1 LSKNKYNLLKKIY
14 INIIMSKFKCQN
26 SDVVK
31 IAEKLLDMAKQS
43 DITNFIPISK
53 NDISNVKKS
62 LEQYNRDCVV
72 CTNQGNS
79 YRCHQAAET
88 KLMRSMPFLNK
99 NIYPWNNYDWDYG
112 NFIDNNYSV
121 LATGATKGGSISD
134 LFKNMRAFM
143 KLVKGYISDPNPAD
157 SSYPGKMARDG
168 DVPYF
173 ECTGN
178 TVDSEGNRVSDPS
191 SITTCRAIN
200 KIKYSNP
207 EKPPTKDDF
216 LKKYKITGDKSSSY
230 YVKVGSCP
238 RPDLKTVDQ
247 CESKGYSWIPNIID
261 NIMDK
266 MPFLS
271 KKTHK
276 PGSCHQPRYAYINNS
291 PGFKIG
297 GVKFRGLVPS
307 LANDFLALSPD
318 KIVAAMEGKS
328 IDNLFELQQCPQ
340 VVESFQQHTNTIYN
354 DLLGY
359 NTIVLLILLFLVFY
373 IRFF

>member
-1 LSKNKYNLLKKIY
+1 
-14 INIIMSKFKCQN
+14 MSKFKCQN

-31 IAEKLLDMAKQS
+31 LAETLLAMANQS
-43 DITNFIPISK
+43 YISNFIPIFK
-53 NDISNVKKS
+53 NDIDNVKKA
-62 LEQYNRDCVV
+62 LEQYNRDCTLCV
-72 CTNQGNS
+72 NQGNS
-79 YRCHQAAET
+79 YRCHQVAET

-121 LATGATKGGSISD
+121 IATGASKSGSISA

-168 DVPYF
+168 DVAYF
-173 ECTGN
+173 ECVGKS
-178 TVDSEGNRVSDPS
+178 VDSEGNPISDPQ
-191 SITTCRAIN
+191 SIQTCQAIN
-200 KIKYSNP
+200 KIKYQQRLP
-207 EKPPTKDDF
+207 PPTKDKF

-230 YVKVGSCP
+230 YVKVGDCP
-238 RPDLKTVDQ
+238 RPDLKTVEQ
-247 CESKGYSWIPNIID
+247 CESKGYKWMPNILD
-261 NIMDK
+261 NTMKKI
-266 MPFLS
+266 PFLS
-271 KKTHK
+271 KSTKMT
-276 PGSCHQPRYAYINNS
+276 GSCHQPRYAYINNS

-307 LANDFLALSPD
+307 LANDFMALTPE
-318 KIVAAMEGKS
+318 KILAAMEGKS
-328 IDNLFELQQCPQ
+328 IDNLFQLQQCPEI
-340 VVESFQQHTNTIYN
+340 VESFQQHTNTIYN

-373 IRFF
+373 IRFL